1 MSSKPNLNNILSDL
15 MRYAGGGG
23 AKNIADED
31 IDKYVADLI
40 LKEAGEKKKRYEEI
54 GIQAY
59 KPSTPKPR
67 PNTKFLLNVMKAT
80 DSHNQIVIKSSEEN
94 IARLRKE
101 RLRKEKEQRTKK
113 RSRRESEDEKERHK
127 HRRKNHDKERE
138 RSKSPVKYRG
148 RGKIRV
154 ESSMDKYF
162 SSEYDPLLDVDDNN
176 EQCMTANEHRKLH
189 KKKKEKK

>member
-1 MSSKPNLNNILSDL
+1 
-15 MRYAGGGG
+15 
-23 AKNIADED
+23 
-31 IDKYVADLI
+31 
-40 LKEAGEKKKRYEEI
+40 
-54 GIQAY
+54 
-59 KPSTPKPR
+59 
-67 PNTKFLLNVMKAT
+67 MKAT
-80 DSHNQIVIKSSEEN
+80 DSHNQIVIKSNEEN
-94 IARLRKE
+94 VARLRKE

-127 HRRKNHDKERE
+127 HRRKNHDRE